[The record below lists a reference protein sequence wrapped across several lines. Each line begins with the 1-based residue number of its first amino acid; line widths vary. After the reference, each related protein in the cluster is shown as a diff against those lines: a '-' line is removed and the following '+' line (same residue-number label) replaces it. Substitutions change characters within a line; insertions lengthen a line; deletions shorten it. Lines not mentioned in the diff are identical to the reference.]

1 MPTRHQHST
10 DEIRRLHKFK
20 SHAQPVG
27 SALGEELVGFFKQSV
42 AKRQTRLGKIAE
54 SWNVLVPNLLSEHC
68 ALEAYDRGTLTVVV
82 DSSAHL
88 YELKQLLL
96 AGLDQQLKIACKATG
111 LRKIT
116 LRPGRWY
123 EGEAQDGRKLR
134 FSRR

>member
-1 MPTRHQHST
+1 MSTRNQNST

-20 SHAQPVG
+20 SHTAPVG
-27 SALGEELVGFFKQSV
+27 SALGDELVGFFKQSV

-54 SWNVLVPNLLSEHC
+54 SWNTLVPILLSEHC
-68 ALEAYDRGTLTVVV
+68 ALEAYSSGTLTVVV

-96 AGLDQQLKIACKATG
+96 AGLDAQLKIACKTSG
-111 LRKIT
+111 LRKIS

-123 EGEAQDGRKLR
+123 QGGSQDDRKIR
-134 FSRR
+134 FSR